1 MLIALTKNYYE
12 MAVNHRFARRDLK
25 HKEVT
30 NKFKEL
36 GYSVLDLSYLEN
48 CCDMVA
54 TNGDSV
60 YFVEVKNGYNLL
72 TEGEIK
78 FIRSFK
84 AQVFILE
91 SAEQVEK
98 LVAKGEYELPKRIER
113 QLIKDRINS

>member
-1 MLIALTKNYYE
+1 MALTKNYYE

-25 HKEVT
+25 HKEVA

-54 TNGDSV
+54 TNGSVV

-72 TEGEIK
+72 TKGEIK
-78 FIRSFK
+78 FIRNFK
-84 AQVFILE
+84 AQVYVLE
-91 SAEQVEK
+91 KAEQVER
-98 LVAKGEYELPKRIER
+98 LVLKGEYEMPKRIER
-113 QLIKDRINS
+113 QLIKYEFNN

>member
-1 MLIALTKNYYE
+1 

-25 HKEVT
+25 HKEVA

-48 CCDMVA
+48 CCDFVA
-54 TNGDSV
+54 TNGSVV

-78 FIRSFK
+78 FIRNFK
-84 AQVFILE
+84 SQVYVLE
-91 SAEQVEK
+91 NAKQVEK
-98 LVAKGEYELPKRIER
+98 LVVKGEYELSKRIER
-113 QLIKDRINS
+113 QLIKDKINS